1 MAWNVFFKA
10 KVKRAK
16 RAKRAADSARQWSGK
31 WVCGLPLSLS
41 LSLSISLSTLLMK
54 SAQWF
59 HSKEKERKQKR
70 GKKNSNFPFPFFF
83 LFKMRPQGVLRR
95 WINACSNALQKGK
108 SAEREKKKVEHG
120 LTLVNDFIHSSFSLF
135 LSLSLFIFF
144 LPSQIFFLLLR
155 FSATGRTDR
164 HKPNHVIPYV
174 SGPLF
179 IASIDIK
186 LLFVCFFPPSFLLS
200 IWTQWNSNRE
210 RNGN

>member
-1 MAWNVFFKA
+1 MCVYFFI
-10 KVKRAK
+10 
-16 RAKRAADSARQWSGK
+16 SLSL
-31 WVCGLPLSLS
+31 CPSLSLS
-41 LSLSISLSTLLMK
+41 LTLSISLSTLLMK

-144 LPSQIFFLLLR
+144 FAFTNILSTSPIQCYRKNRSPQTQSCYSLR
-155 FSATGRTDR
+155 FRAVIYCIYR
-164 HKPNHVIPYV
+164 H
-174 SGPLF
+174 
-179 IASIDIK
+179 
-186 LLFVCFFPPSFLLS
+186 
-200 IWTQWNSNRE
+200 
-210 RNGN
+210 